1 MQQELHEQLKVLEKK
16 IQTLVREY
24 QHSQHSLQKVRTE
37 NEQLRRLVEQQNEQ
51 LDTLMY
57 ETTLLKSGQ
66 VVPNP
71 EHDLAGQLSEYIEK
85 IDRCIQYLNNQL

>member
-16 IQTLVREY
+16 VQTLVREY
-24 QHSQHSLQKVRTE
+24 QHSQHSLQKAKAE

-57 ETTLLKSGQ
+57 EATLLKSGQ

-71 EHDLAGQLSEYIEK
+71 EHDLAEQLAEYIEK